1 MKYKVTIIGHIDIEA
16 DSEEDAQQQAMK
28 QFKLEN
34 EITSDKF
41 GQFYSNI
48 LEFHA
53 FQTLTPEE
61 VFNEKEIID
70 EDQKYYE
77 NEAKAI
83 KEGEE
88 YIKNQQE
95 IKMNNL
101 LSDI

>member
-16 DSEEDAQQQAMK
+16 DSEEEAIINAK
-28 QFKLEN
+28 NKIELNKNWRF
-34 EITSDKF
+34 TST
-41 GQFYSNI
+41 SNL

-61 VFNEKEIID
+61 VFND

-83 KEGEE
+83 KENEE